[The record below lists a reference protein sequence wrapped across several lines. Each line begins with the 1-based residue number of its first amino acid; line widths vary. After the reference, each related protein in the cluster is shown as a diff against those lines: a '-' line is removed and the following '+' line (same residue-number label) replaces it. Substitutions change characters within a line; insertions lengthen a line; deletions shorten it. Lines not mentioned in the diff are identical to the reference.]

1 MMEKNKTEKNS
12 QQAAAEQIDVALD
25 TSFSYE
31 ELSLEEQRIQLEKEL
46 LELEREKLDD
56 MQRNRELEEFGE
68 VDISVKHL
76 VMVAVVCLLFSGIIS
91 YLCGF
96 DVGKKYAPPPKY
108 VELDKSFIE
117 AVTPSALPNESEK
130 FKWKLKAA
138 QADTLLI
145 HIR

>member
-1 MMEKNKTEKNS
+1 METNKGANAHQS
-12 QQAAAEQIDVALD
+12 QEAEQNISSEADI
-25 TSFSYE
+25 SYE
-31 ELSLEEQRIQLEKEL
+31 ELTLEEQRIQLEKEL

-56 MQRNRELEEFGE
+56 MQRSRELDESGE
-68 VDISVKHL
+68 VDISAKHL
-76 VMVAVVCLLFSGIIS
+76 VMVAVVCLLFSGIIC

-117 AVTPSALPNESEK
+117 AVTPSALPDENEK
-130 FKWKLKAA
+130 FQWRLKAA
-138 QADTLLI
+138 HVDTLLI

>member
-1 MMEKNKTEKNS
+1 MMDTNKTEITQELVDKQVDNPS
-12 QQAAAEQIDVALD
+12 GAL
-25 TSFSYE
+25 SYD

-56 MQRNRELEEFGE
+56 LQRNRELVEAGE
-68 VDISVKHL
+68 VEISAKHL
-76 VMVAVVCLLFSGIIS
+76 VMVAVVCLLFSGVVS

-108 VELDKSFIE
+108 VELDKGFIE
-117 AVTPSALPNESEK
+117 AVTPSALPKEDDK
-130 FKWKLKAA
+130 LQWTLKAA
-138 QADTLLI
+138 KPTTTLLI

>member
-1 MMEKNKTEKNS
+1 MDIKKSENT
-12 QQAAAEQIDVALD
+12 QPLVDEQVTDFDGGL
-25 TSFSYE
+25 SYE

-56 MQRNRELEEFGE
+56 MQRNRELEESGE
-68 VDISVKHL
+68 VDISAKHL
-76 VMVAVVCLLFSGIIS
+76 VMVAVVCLLFSGIIC

-108 VELDKSFIE
+108 VELDKGFIE
-117 AVTPSALPNESEK
+117 AVTPSALPDEDEK
-130 FKWKLKAA
+130 LQWRLKAA
-138 QADTLLI
+138 QQETALLI

>member
-1 MMEKNKTEKNS
+1 MDTKKLENK
-12 QQAAAEQIDVALD
+12 QQPVEEHIAGFDGGL
-25 TSFSYE
+25 SYE

-76 VMVAVVCLLFSGIIS
+76 VMVAVVCLLFSGVIS

-130 FKWKLKAA
+130 FKWTLKAA